1 MLPTGKAAWLSV
13 AICLVAA
20 LVEGLCAGRQVRPF
34 FDEVRLPPHSPPLWL
49 WSLIGAAYYLIFGLV
64 LYRLL
69 SHVAASGLTR
79 LALALIGSM
88 MLGNGL
94 SNLVIFRA
102 RNLRL
107 SGMIGD
113 AYALLDI
120 LLVLVVARI
129 DAVAAWALTP
139 YLAYRVY
146 AVWWGH
152 VLAELN
158 PSS

>member
-1 MLPTGKAAWLSV
+1 MLPTGKAAWISV

-20 LVEGLCAGRQVRPF
+20 LVEGLCAGRRVRPF
-34 FDEVRLPPHSPPLWL
+34 FDEVRLPRNSPRLWL
-49 WSLIGAAYYLIFGLV
+49 WSLIGAAYYLIFGSV

-69 SHVAASGLTR
+69 SHVPASGLAPA
-79 LALALIGSM
+79 ALALIGAM
-88 MLGNGL
+88 MLGNAL

-107 SGMIGD
+107 SAMIGD
-113 AYALLDI
+113 AYALLD
-120 LLVLVVARI
+120 LALVVVVARI
-129 DAVAAWALTP
+129 DAVAAWALAP
-139 YLAYRVY
+139 YLVYRVY

-152 VLAELN
+152 ALAELN

>member
-1 MLPTGKAAWLSV
+1 MLSTVTAAWVSV
-13 AICLVAA
+13 GICVAA
-20 LVEGLCAGRQVRPF
+20 ALIEGLCAGGEVRAF
-34 FDEVRLPPHSPPLWL
+34 FKEVRLPRYSAPLWV
-49 WSLIGAAYYLIFGLV
+49 WSLIGAAYYLIFGFV

-69 SHVAASGLTR
+69 SHVPASVLTQS
-79 LALALIGSM
+79 ALALIGAM
-88 MLGNGL
+88 MLGNAL

-107 SGMIGD
+107 SGKIGD

-120 LLVLVVARI
+120 LLVLGVARI
-129 DAVAAWALTP
+129 DAVAAWALAP

-152 VLAELN
+152 ALAELN

>member
-1 MLPTGKAAWLSV
+1 M
-13 AICLVAA
+13 
-20 LVEGLCAGRQVRPF
+20 
-34 FDEVRLPPHSPPLWL
+34 
-49 WSLIGAAYYLIFGLV
+49 
-64 LYRLL
+64 
-69 SHVAASGLTR
+69 SHAAASGLAR
-79 LALALIGSM
+79 PALGLIGAM
-88 MLGNGL
+88 MLGNAL

-120 LLVLVVARI
+120 VLVLVVAGI
-129 DAVAAWALTP
+129 DAGAAWALAP
-139 YLAYRVY
+139 YLVYRAC

-152 VLAELN
+152 AVAELN

>member
-1 MLPTGKAAWLSV
+1 MLGVTAV
-13 AICLVAA
+13 A
-20 LVEGLCAGRQVRPF
+20 P
-34 FDEVRLPPHSPPLWL
+34 
-49 WSLIGAAYYLIFGLV
+49 
-64 LYRLL
+64 
-69 SHVAASGLTR
+69 
-79 LALALIGSM
+79 
-88 MLGNGL
+88 MLGNSL

-113 AYALLDI
+113 ACALLDI

>member
-1 MLPTGKAAWLSV
+1 
-13 AICLVAA
+13 
-20 LVEGLCAGRQVRPF
+20 VRVF
-34 FDEVRLPPHSPPLWL
+34 FDEVRLPQYSPPLWL
-49 WSLIGAAYYLIFGLV
+49 WSVIGAAYYLTFGFV

-69 SHVAASGLTR
+69 RHVAASGLTR
-79 LALALIGSM
+79 PALGLIGAM
-88 MLGNGL
+88 MLGNAL
-94 SNLVIFRA
+94 SNLVIVRA

-107 SGMIGD
+107 SGMSGD

-120 LLVLVVARI
+120 VLVLVGARI
-129 DAVAAWALTP
+129 DAVAAWALAP

-152 VLAELN
+152 AVAEVK